1 VGVAHVCFV
10 QMTYIRH
17 LQIRSA
23 LRFFANEWF
32 KNQRLGAVTDPKVV
46 MHDFLKYQSL
56 LHVVDKK
63 TTPAPLVTKEATNNR
78 SPRGSS

>member
-1 VGVAHVCFV
+1 
-10 QMTYIRH
+10 MTYTRH

-32 KNQRLGAVTDPKVV
+32 KNKRLGAVTDPKLV
-46 MHDFLKYQSL
+46 MHDFLKFQSL

-63 TTPAPLVTKEATNNR
+63 TTPAPRTVKEAVSKR
-78 SPRGSS
+78 SR